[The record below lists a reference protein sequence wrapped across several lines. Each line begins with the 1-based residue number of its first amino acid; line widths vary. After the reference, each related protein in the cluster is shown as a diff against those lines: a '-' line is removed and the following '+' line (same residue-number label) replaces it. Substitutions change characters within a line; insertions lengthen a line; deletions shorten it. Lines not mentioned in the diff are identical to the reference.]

1 MRVTIT
7 KPNVPS
13 EFGITFTVGQTY
25 TVGDDYGKS
34 LVRSLLATDAD
45 GVLSA
50 NPNDPY
56 SQGIKAPSAAWK
68 EVLAS
73 TYTVLETDTK
83 LLFRGACAVTVPAGF
98 QTPFEC
104 VGMAATAG
112 AVSLTAGSGATL
124 LPGPVATSV
133 AGAIFAIVSTLTP
146 STYSVTGDVA

>member
-13 EFGITFTVGQTY
+13 EFGITLTVGQTY

-34 LVRSLLATDAD
+34 LVRSLLATDTD
-45 GVLSA
+45 GVLSS

-68 EVLAS
+68 EVLAA
-73 TYTVLETDTK
+73 TYTVLEADTK

-104 VGMAATAG
+104 ACIAG
-112 AVSLTAGSGATL
+112 SASAVTVAAGSGATL

-133 AGAIFAIVSTLTP
+133 AGAVFAIVSTLTP
-146 STYSVTGDVA
+146 STYSVTGAVA